1 MIVLLMVYFSSL
13 NDIDDL
19 CEISLAWT
27 LSSPAQKGGSGVKDL
42 ATVEGKYAA
51 GPWMAQV
58 TTGPF
63 PKCCSASDVYELP
76 SRHVSWMIF
85 FGAVC
90 QSIFISKHPQAQII
104 DFKPVP
110 KIKLDI
116 QPLTHVL

>member
-1 MIVLLMVYFSSL
+1 MICVKSL
-13 NDIDDL
+13 
-19 CEISLAWT
+19 WHGP
-27 LSSPAQKGGSGVKDL
+27 SPRQRRRVARSGVKDL

-90 QSIFISKHPQAQII
+90 QSIFISKH
-104 DFKPVP
+104 F
-110 KIKLDI
+110 
-116 QPLTHVL
+116 T